1 MLIKDSSADEHNTSL
16 KENLLLINIK
26 TVEDLVISL
35 SSWGGLSDLKL
46 IFNSKLYERKGK
58 FVN

>member
-35 SSWGGLSDLKL
+35 SS
-46 IFNSKLYERKGK
+46 KGR
-58 FVN
+58 FV

>member
-1 MLIKDSSADEHNTSL
+1 MLCTEHGTINKVGTQMLIKDSSADEHNTSL

-35 SSWGGLSDLKL
+35 SS
-46 IFNSKLYERKGK
+46 KGR
-58 FVN
+58 FV